1 MKKFY
6 VFLFAML
13 CASLSFADALKPV
26 AQKISER
33 KSQQATF
40 SNARLFDITNATAQR
55 SIELKNSVSN
65 AIVMDFRQSAAQSIL
80 ATQPENITFSIP
92 ASMGTVMELELYK
105 ATIFTPDF
113 SVITSSSGRAANY
126 QGGVHYQGIIKG
138 DNSSVAAISIF
149 NDEVMGM
156 ISSPSSG
163 NFVLGKL
170 EHDAQGRHI
179 FYNDKDL
186 HATPG
191 TVCYTANDNETYS
204 DRMLQQ
210 PDERVMANCIRIY
223 WEVNYDI
230 FQNKGSVTNA
240 TNYVTGLFNQSSVL
254 YTNDAIPVTLSEV
267 FVWNTASPY
276 TATSTSSLLGQFQA
290 NRNSFNG
297 DLGNLLGYAG
307 GGGIAA
313 GFSGICNGNLDN
325 SQCYSGISSSY
336 SNVPTFSWSV
346 EVVTHEQGHL
356 MGSRHTHACVW
367 NGNNTAIDGCGPS
380 AGYGYEGSCSGAP
393 IPSGGGT
400 IMSYCH
406 LVSAGIN
413 FSMGFGTQPRN
424 VILNNYNNGACLT
437 SCTGNGCG
445 IPYALAAS
453 AITLTTATLTW
464 GNIGSATSY
473 NLQYKLTSSGTW
485 TTVSGLTATSYNL
498 SALASGT
505 SYDFEVQA
513 VCAAGSSDYSTV
525 ASFSTVAICNDN
537 NESNNTKAT
546 ATPVVLATNTSG
558 LISPQGDV
566 DYFKFNTTPAKPNI
580 RITLSNLPADY
591 ELSLLKSTV
600 LASSNNGGLTTESI
614 VYNTNT
620 KGSYKVKVYG
630 YSGANNANSCYTL
643 KVETSATAFRLS
655 DSDNSSDPNKSLMAD
670 DGISVYPNPANH
682 VLNVDFSATEN
693 SSVQVVVLDQTG
705 RQVAFRNIENN
716 KPAVTHFEF
725 DMSTFSNGIYFVKVV
740 NADEVI
746 TRKVVV
752 TH

>member
-13 CASLSFADALKPV
+13 CTSVSFADALKPV
-26 AQKISER
+26 AQKISDR
-33 KSQQATF
+33 KSQQVIF
-40 SNARLFDITNATAQR
+40 SNTQLFEITNATTQR
-55 SIELKNSVSN
+55 SIGLKNSVSN
-65 AIVMDFRQSAAQSIL
+65 ATAMDFRQSAAQSIL

-92 ASMGTVMELELYK
+92 ANNGTVMELELYK

-113 SVITSSSGRAANY
+113 SVVTSSTGRAANY

-156 ISSPSSG
+156 ISSPATG

-179 FYNDKDL
+179 FYNEKDL
-186 HATPG
+186 HATPDA
-191 TVCYTANDNETYS
+191 VCYTPNDNGNYTE
-204 DRMLQQ
+204 RMLQQ
-210 PDERVMANCIRIY
+210 PDQRVMANCIRIY

-240 TNYVTGLFNQSSVL
+240 TNYVTGLFNQSSVI
-254 YTNDAIPVTLSEV
+254 YTNDAIPVTLSQV
-267 FVWNTASPY
+267 FVWNTTSPY
-276 TATSTSSLLGQFQA
+276 TSTSTSGLLSQFQA
-290 NRNSFNG
+290 NRNTFNG

-307 GGGIAA
+307 GGGVAA
-313 GFSGICNGNLDN
+313 GFSGICNGNLDE
-325 SQCYSGISSSY
+325 SQCYSGISSAY
-336 SNVPTFSWSV
+336 NNVPTYSWTV
-346 EVVTHEQGHL
+346 MVVTHEQGHL

-367 NGNNTAIDGCGPS
+367 NGNNTAIDGCGP
-380 AGYGYEGSCSGAP
+380 AGGYGYEGSCSGAS
-393 IPSGGGT
+393 IPSNGGT

-413 FSMGFGTQPRN
+413 FSLGFGTQPRN
-424 VILNNYNNGACLT
+424 VILNSYNNGACLT

-473 NLQYKLTSSGTW
+473 NLQYKLTSSATW
-485 TTVSGLTATSYNL
+485 TTVSGLTSTSYNL
-498 SALASGT
+498 STLASGT
-505 SYDFEVQA
+505 SYDFKVQS

-525 ASFSTVAICNDN
+525 SSFSTVAICNDN

-546 ATPVVLATNTSG
+546 ATAIILATNTSG
-558 LISPQGDV
+558 LIFPQGDV

-643 KVETSATAFRLS
+643 KVEINATAFRLS
-655 DSDNSSDPNKSLMAD
+655 NNDNSSDPNKTLSAE
-670 DGISVYPNPANH
+670 DGISVYPNPAND
-682 VLNVDFSATEN
+682 VLNVDFLATEN
-693 SSVQVVVLDQTG
+693 SFVKVILLDQMG
-705 RQVAFRNIENN
+705 REVAFKEIRNNLSPEIHTEFNLN
-716 KPAVTHFEF
+716 KLNKGV
-725 DMSTFSNGIYFVKVV
+725 YFVKIINSENVSTKKIIV
-740 NADEVI
+740 N
-746 TRKVVV
+746 
-752 TH
+752 